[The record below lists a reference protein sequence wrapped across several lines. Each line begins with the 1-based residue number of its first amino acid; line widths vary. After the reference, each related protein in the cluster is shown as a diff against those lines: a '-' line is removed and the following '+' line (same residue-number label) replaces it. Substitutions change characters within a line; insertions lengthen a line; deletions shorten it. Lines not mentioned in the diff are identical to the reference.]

1 MKKIIL
7 FSTFILLTLT
17 VFSQSITLSPT
28 SADLIKLDRNGSSY
42 QQFYHNGVY
51 KTFMGHFNADE
62 FYLST
67 ITGNTTGKMHFGTQ
81 SSPRMTILAD
91 GKIGIGTTTPGF
103 LLNFPSSVGDK
114 IALWGNTGNHYGFG
128 IQGSLLQI
136 HSDISTSDIAFGHGT
151 SAAFTETMRVKGNG
165 RVGIGTTTPTTGF
178 QLAGTTSTQTELN
191 INAPNSAIATLSFA
205 RSGGTLAAPTATG
218 NAQNLGWINFNG
230 YNGTSYQTSSSIRS
244 LTNETWS
251 STARGSYLS
260 FHTTNAGTTTMTE
273 RLRIDDD
280 GSVGIGTTA
289 PRGKLHIEHDGTD
302 LDPHIRIHATGSFS
316 RINWSTNTNANSWV
330 AQSYLESATAADN
343 YWRLEYGGTPRFY
356 VAGNGNVGIGTS
368 SPDNKLDVLGI
379 IRANEVI
386 VETGW
391 ADYVFQDDYKL
402 KPLSEVEAFIK
413 ENKHLPSV
421 PSAAKIQEKG
431 AHVAELMTKMMEKI
445 EELTLYSIEQKKE
458 IDELKRRLDEKK

>member
-7 FSTFILLTLT
+7 FSTFILLRLT
-17 VFSQSITLSPT
+17 GFSQSITLSPT
-28 SADLIKLDRNGSSY
+28 STDLIKLDRNGPSY
-42 QQFYHNGVY
+42 QQFYHNGIY
-51 KTFMGHFNADE
+51 KTFMGQYTADE

-205 RSGGTLAAPTATG
+205 RSAGTLAAPTATANG
-218 NAQNLGWINFNG
+218 YNLGWINFNG
-230 YNGTSYQTSSSIRS
+230 YNGTSFSVSSSIRS
-244 LTNETWS
+244 LS
-251 STARGSYLS
+251 SAAWTSTSNGSYLS

-273 RLRIDDD
+273 KLRIDD
-280 GSVGIGTTA
+280 GGNVGIGTTN
-289 PRGKLHIEHDGTD
+289 PTGKLHVEHNGTD
-302 LDPHIRIHATGSFS
+302 TDPHLRIHSTGSWS
-316 RINWSTNTNANSWV
+316 RINWSTNTNANTWI
-330 AQSYLESATAADN
+330 AQSYLEDASAAAN
-343 YWRLEYGGTPRFY
+343 YWRLEYGGTSRFY
-356 VAGNGNVGIGTS
+356 VAGNGNVGIGTT

-391 ADYVFQDDYKL
+391 ADYVFEENYKL
-402 KPLSEVEAFIK
+402 RSIDEMEAFVK
-413 ENKHLPSV
+413 ENKHLPNIPKASEIETNGL
-421 PSAAKIQEKG
+421 KIGETNK
-431 AHVAELMTKMMEKI
+431 AMMEKI
-445 EELTLYSIEQKKE
+445 EELALYIIQLKKE
-458 IDELKRRLDEKK
+458 VDVLKAKN